1 MTEIKPP
8 LPDPATPKRAEL
20 SPGLRFALDFGPLLV
35 FFAVNS
41 FAPGDDINQ
50 AVWATGAF
58 MVAIAIAMTFSFAKT
73 RRITPMQ
80 IVTGIVVA
88 VFGGLTIWLRDE
100 SFIQIKPTAVYLLF
114 GIVLLTGLFTGRP
127 LLKLVLESGFP
138 SMGEAGWKILTRNWA
153 LFFLALAGLNEIA
166 RAYLTF
172 DQWVQVKV
180 WGFTI
185 ISFVFALSQAPILMK
200 HAEGEKH

>member
-1 MTEIKPP
+1 MTNIEPP
-8 LPDPATPKRAEL
+8 LPDPAAPRDAEL

-41 FAPGDDINQ
+41 FAPGDDVNQ

-58 MVAIAIAMTFSFAKT
+58 MVAIAAAMLFSFMKT
-73 RRITPMQ
+73 RRVTPMQ
-80 IVTGIVVA
+80 IVTGVIVA
-88 VFGGLTIWLRDE
+88 FFGGLTIYFHDE
-100 SFIQIKPTAVYLLF
+100 QFIQIKPTAVYLLF
-114 GIVLLTGLFTGRP
+114 GIILLTGLFTGRP

-138 SMGEAGWKILTRNWA
+138 AMTDAGWKILTRNWA

-166 RAYLTF
+166 RALLTF

-200 HAEGEKH
+200 HAEGDGR